1 MTNRKYKICFFTG
14 TRAEYGLLKYLMREI
29 LISNQF
35 KLQLIVT
42 GSHLSEKHG
51 YTVKEIYEDG
61 FKIDS
66 QIDINLND
74 DSNFSTSQS
83 LGELIKKISLVYS
96 EIKPDLIVLLGD
108 RYELMGACLAATIFR
123 IPIAHIHGGE
133 KTEGAFDEGFR
144 HAISKLSHIHFVAS
158 EIYKKRVIQLGENHK
173 YVFNVGGLGVEAI
186 NKTKFLS
193 KKSLEKEL
201 GLKFMKKN
209 LLITY
214 HPLTLLDDKESKNEI
229 QELLK
234 ALSELKDTLQ
244 IFTMPNADPGN
255 DYIFKAINKY
265 VKNNKYAFSFASL
278 GQLKYYSCLK
288 QMDAL
293 IGNSS
298 SGILEAPSFNIGTI
312 NIGDRQK
319 GRLES
324 KSVIS
329 IKANYKL
336 ILKSI
341 NKIYSK
347 EFTEILKIN
356 KNPYGNGES
365 SIKIV
370 EIFKNINFDSL
381 LKKNFYDITF

>member
-1 MTNRKYKICFFTG
+1 
-14 TRAEYGLLKYLMREI
+14 
-29 LISNQF
+29 
-35 KLQLIVT
+35 
-42 GSHLSEKHG
+42 
-51 YTVKEIYEDG
+51 
-61 FKIDS
+61 
-66 QIDINLND
+66 
-74 DSNFSTSQS
+74 
-83 LGELIKKISLVYS
+83 
-96 EIKPDLIVLLGD
+96 
-108 RYELMGACLAATIFR
+108 
-123 IPIAHIHGGE
+123 
-133 KTEGAFDEGFR
+133 
-144 HAISKLSHIHFVAS
+144 
-158 EIYKKRVIQLGENHK
+158 
-173 YVFNVGGLGVEAI
+173 
-186 NKTKFLS
+186 
-193 KKSLEKEL
+193 
-201 GLKFMKKN
+201 MKKN

-265 VKNNKYAFSFASL
+265 VKNNKFAFSFASL

-312 NIGDRQK
+312 NIGERQK

-329 IKANYKL
+329 IKANSKL

-381 LKKNFYDITF
+381 LKKNFHDITF

>member
-35 KLQLIVT
+35 ILQLIVT

-83 LGELIKKISLVYS
+83 LGELIKKISMVFS
-96 EIKPDLIVLLGD
+96 DIKPDLIVLLGD

-186 NKTKFLS
+186 NKTKLLS

-214 HPLTLLDDKESKNEI
+214 HPVTFLDYKESINEI

-278 GQLKYYSCLK
+278 GQLKYYSCLE

-298 SGILEAPSFNIGTI
+298 SGILEAPSFNIATI

-347 EFTEILKIN
+347 KFIEILKTN

-365 SIKIV
+365 SKKIV
-370 EIFKNINFDSL
+370 EILKNINFDSL